1 MMLAAEYPFLE
12 VVATMLIFF
21 AWAIWFWM
29 LITVLSDVF
38 RRDDA
43 SGGKKVLWSVFLIV
57 FPFIGVFSYLV
68 ANGQGMTERRVRDMR
83 AQQTQVDDYVKS
95 VSSGGSAD
103 EIARAKELLDSGAIS
118 QAEFDRLKAKALA

>member
-57 FPFIGVFSYLV
+57 LPFIGVFSYLV

-83 AQQTQVDDYVKS
+83 AQQTQFDDYVKS

-118 QAEFDRLKAKALA
+118 QTEFDRLKAKALA

>member
-57 FPFIGVFSYLV
+57 LPFVGVFSYLV

-83 AQQTQVDDYVKS
+83 TQQSQFDDYVKS

-118 QAEFDRLKAKALA
+118 QTEFDRLKAKALA

>member
-1 MMLAAEYPFLE
+1 MTLAAEYPFLE
-12 VVATMLIFF
+12 VVGTMLIFF

-43 SGGKKVLWSVFLIV
+43 SGGKKVLWIVFLV
-57 FPFIGVFSYLV
+57 LLPFIGVFAYLV
-68 ANGQGMTERRVRDMR
+68 ANGEGMTKRRVSDMQ
-83 AQQTQVDDYVKS
+83 AQQTQFDDYVKS
-95 VSSGGSAD
+95 VSSGSAD